1 MDNKEKETNTL
12 VPVSIRLSPEI
23 MSVIDIIV
31 ANNGRSN
38 SEILRLLVDKRLLW
52 YVPKIHFVEHDDAE
66 KYHKTLYALYSE
78 MEGIRSELK
87 RIGINYNQEIKL
99 KHIKEQYK
107 SLKNDLDTIAMQA
120 AEEEEIKK
128 DCLPAKDLDAIMNRY
143 EEATKKVGEQL
154 CRILE

>member
-12 VPVSIRLSPEI
+12 DPVSVRLSPEI
-23 MSVIDIIV
+23 LSVIDIIV
-31 ANNGRSN
+31 ANNGRTR
-38 SEILRLLVDKRLLW
+38 SEILRLLTDKRLLW
-52 YVPKIHFVEHDDAE
+52 YVPKIHFVEHDDAK

-87 RIGINYNQEIKL
+87 RIGINYNQELKL
-99 KHIKEQYK
+99 KHIEQKYAGSSNYDDIEMK
-107 SLKNDLDTIAMQA
+107 A

-128 DCLPAKDLDAIMNRY
+128 DCLPAKDLDAIMTRY
-143 EEATKKVGEQL
+143 EKATKEVGEQL

>member
-1 MDNKEKETNTL
+1 
-12 VPVSIRLSPEI
+12 
-23 MSVIDIIV
+23 
-31 ANNGRSN
+31 
-38 SEILRLLVDKRLLW
+38 
-52 YVPKIHFVEHDDAE
+52 
-66 KYHKTLYALYSE
+66 

-87 RIGINYNQEIKL
+87 RIGINYNQELKL
-99 KHIKEQYK
+99 KHIEKKYAG
-107 SLKNDLDTIAMQA
+107 SSNFDDIAMKA